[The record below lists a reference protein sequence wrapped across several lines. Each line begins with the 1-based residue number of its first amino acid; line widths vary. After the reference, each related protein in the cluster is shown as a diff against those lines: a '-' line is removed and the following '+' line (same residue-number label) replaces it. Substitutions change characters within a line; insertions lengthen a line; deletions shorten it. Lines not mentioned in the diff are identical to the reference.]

1 VKNERVRTPNM
12 TSGRL
17 NMRKNIA
24 ATSVSDAGGKPEQ
37 EESAGKLPD
46 GSESAAQQT
55 SRILQA
61 TRDELVLWR
70 DPELGESGRQ
80 GS

>member
-1 VKNERVRTPNM
+1 M

-24 ATSVSDAGGKPEQ
+24 ATHGADEYTSVSDAGGKPEQ